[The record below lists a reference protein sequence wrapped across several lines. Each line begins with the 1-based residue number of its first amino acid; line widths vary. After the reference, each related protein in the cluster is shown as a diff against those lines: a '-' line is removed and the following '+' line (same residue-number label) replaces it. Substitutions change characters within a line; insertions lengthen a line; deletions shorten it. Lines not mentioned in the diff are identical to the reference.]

1 MTNKVLLLDT
11 LPDWVVTKLQD
22 LGCTVVIKTGIA
34 EAEHP
39 NLLKDV
45 NPRILIVRST
55 KVSRAM
61 IESAGD
67 LSLIIRSGAGY
78 NTIDVTAASERS
90 IYVSNCPG
98 KNAIAVAELAMGLLL
113 SLDRRIPDNVAD
125 LRQGTWNKKE
135 YSKAKG
141 LFGRTLAVIGTGNIG
156 KELIQRAKAFGLHVI
171 AYSRSLTPEGAEAL
185 GVTYAPSL
193 IDAVRQ
199 ADIVS
204 LHLALAP
211 ELKGIINAEVLGAMK
226 EGALFINTS
235 RAELVDEGALIDAI
249 KTKKL
254 KVATDVY
261 PKEPEQ
267 SGPFQTPLA
276 AFPQVYGT
284 HHIGAS
290 TDQAQNAVAEETVRI
305 VREYLQHGI
314 VPNCVNVM
322 EKTPANYLLSV
333 RHKDKVG
340 VLANILRV
348 IRDNNINVQRMEN
361 IIFAGAQ
368 GACANIQIEKPLSQ
382 VQLDELVRSSEDIY
396 EATITEI
403 GA

>member
-1 MTNKVLLLDT
+1 MENRVLVLDA
-11 LPDWVVTKLQD
+11 LPDWVMAKLMD
-22 LGCTVVIKTGIA
+22 AGCSVFVKAGLA
-34 EAEHP
+34 ETEHP
-39 NLLKDV
+39 ALLKEI

-61 IESAGD
+61 IEAASD

-78 NTIDVTAASERS
+78 NTIDVAAASERS

-98 KNAIAVAELAMGLLL
+98 KNAIAVAELAMGLILA
-113 SLDRRIPDNVAD
+113 LDRRIPDNVND
-125 LRQGTWNKKE
+125 LRQGHWNKKE

-141 LFGRTLAVIGTGNIG
+141 LYGRTLAVIGTGNIG
-156 KELIQRAKAFGLHVI
+156 KEVIQRAKAFGLRVV
-171 AYSRSLTPEGAEAL
+171 AYSRSLTPEAAEAL
-185 GVTYAPSL
+185 GAVYAASI
-193 IDAVRQ
+193 IDAVKG
-199 ADIVS
+199 ADVVS

-211 ELKGIINAEVLGAMK
+211 ELKGVINAEVFGAMK

-235 RAELVDEGALIDAI
+235 RAELVDEAALLKAI
-249 KTKKL
+249 TEKKL

-261 PKEPEQ
+261 PQEPEQ

-290 TDQAQNAVAEETVRI
+290 TEQAQNAVAEETVRI
-305 VREYLQHGI
+305 VKEYLQNGQ

-322 EKTPANYLLSV
+322 EKTPARYLLSV

-382 VQLDELVRSSEDIY
+382 EQLAALTGSGDDIY
-396 EATITEI
+396 EAIITELKD
-403 GA
+403 

>member
-1 MTNKVLLLDT
+1 MTHTVLLLDS
-11 LPDWVVTKLQD
+11 LPDWVISRLEA
-22 LGCTVVIKTGIA
+22 LGCTVIVKTA
-34 EAEHP
+34 VPETEHAA
-39 NLLKDV
+39 LLRNV

-61 IESAGD
+61 IEAATD

-78 NTIDVTAASERS
+78 NTIDVAAASERS

-98 KNAIAVAELAMGLLL
+98 KNAIAVAELTMGLILA
-113 SLDRRIPDNVAD
+113 LDRRIPDNVND
-125 LRQGTWNKKE
+125 LRQGLWNKKE

-141 LFGRTLAVIGTGNIG
+141 LYGRTLAVIGTGNIG
-156 KELIQRAKAFGLHVI
+156 KEVIQRAKAFGLRVV
-171 AYSRSLTPEGAEAL
+171 AYSRSLTPEAAEAL
-185 GVTYAPSL
+185 GAAYAASI
-193 IDAVRQ
+193 IDAVKG
-199 ADIVS
+199 ADMVS

-211 ELKGIINAEVLGAMK
+211 ELKGVINAEVFGAMK
-226 EGALFINTS
+226 EGAMFINTS
-235 RAELVDEGALIDAI
+235 RAELVDEAALIAAI
-249 KTKKL
+249 KEKKL

-261 PKEPEQ
+261 PQEPEQ

-276 AFPQVYGT
+276 AFPQVYET

-290 TDQAQNAVAEETVRI
+290 TEQAQNAVAEETVRI
-305 VREYLQHGI
+305 VKEYLQNGQ

-322 EKTPANYLLSV
+322 EKTPARYLLSV

-340 VLANILRV
+340 VLANILRI

-361 IIFAGAQ
+361 IIFTGAQ

-382 VQLDELVRSSEDIY
+382 EQLAALTGSGDDIY
-396 EATITEI
+396 EAIITELKD
-403 GA
+403 

>member
-1 MTNKVLLLDT
+1 MTKKVLLLDT

-22 LGCTVVIKTGIA
+22 MGCSVVVKSGAA
-34 EAEHP
+34 EMELP
-39 NLLKDV
+39 QLLREI

-55 KVSRAM
+55 RVSRAM
-61 IESAGD
+61 IEAARD

-78 NTIDVTAASERS
+78 NTIDVAAASERS

-98 KNAIAVAELAMGLLL
+98 KNAIAVAELTMGLIL
-113 SLDRRIPDNVAD
+113 SLDRRIPDNVSD
-125 LRQGTWNKKE
+125 LRQGIWKKKE

-156 KELIQRAKAFGLHVI
+156 KEVIHRAKAFGLHVV
-171 AYSRSLTPEGAEAL
+171 AYSRSLTPETAEAL
-185 GVTYAPSL
+185 GVTYAPAI

-204 LHLALAP
+204 IHLALAP
-211 ELKGIINAEVLGAMK
+211 ELKGVINAAVFDAMK

-235 RAELVDEGALIDAI
+235 RAELVDETALIDAI
-249 KTKKL
+249 QSKNL
-254 KVATDVY
+254 KVATDVF

-290 TDQAQNAVAEETVRI
+290 TDQAQNAVADETVRI
-305 VREYLQHGI
+305 VQEYLQNGV

-322 EKTPANYLLSV
+322 EKTPARYLLSV

-348 IRDNNINVQRMEN
+348 IRDNDINVQRMEN

-368 GACANIQIEKPLSQ
+368 GACANIQIEKPLTP
-382 VQLDELVRSSEDIY
+382 VQLDELVATNEDIY

-403 GA
+403 NK

>member
-1 MTNKVLLLDT
+1 MTHTVLLLDS
-11 LPDWVVTKLQD
+11 LPDWVISRLES
-22 LGCTVVIKTGIA
+22 LGCTVIVKTGVP
-34 EAEHP
+34 ETEHAA
-39 NLLKDV
+39 LLREV

-61 IESAGD
+61 IEAASD

-78 NTIDVTAASERS
+78 NTIDVAAASERS

-98 KNAIAVAELAMGLLL
+98 KNAIAVAELAMGLILA
-113 SLDRRIPDNVAD
+113 LDRRIPDNVND
-125 LRQGTWNKKE
+125 LRQGLWNKKE
-135 YSKAKG
+135 YSKAQG
-141 LFGRTLAVIGTGNIG
+141 LYGRTLAVIGTGNIG
-156 KELIQRAKAFGLHVI
+156 KEVIQRAKAFGLHVI
-171 AYSRSLTPEGAEAL
+171 AYSRSLTPEAAEAL
-185 GVTYAPSL
+185 GAVYAASI
-193 IDAVRQ
+193 IDAVKG

-211 ELKGIINAEVLGAMK
+211 ELKGVINAEVFGAMK

-235 RAELVDEGALIDAI
+235 RAELVDEAALLKAI
-249 KTKKL
+249 TEKKL

-261 PKEPEQ
+261 PQEPEK

-290 TDQAQNAVAEETVRI
+290 TEQAQNAVAEETVRI
-305 VREYLQHGI
+305 VKEYLQNGQ

-322 EKTPANYLLSV
+322 EKTPARYLLSV

-382 VQLDELVRSSEDIY
+382 EQLAALTGSGDDIY
-396 EATITEI
+396 EAIITELKD
-403 GA
+403 

>member
-1 MTNKVLLLDT
+1 MNNRVLLLDA
-11 LPDWVVTKLQD
+11 LPEGVITTLQD
-22 LGCTVVIKTGIA
+22 LGCSVIVKAGIA
-34 EAEHP
+34 ETEQP
-39 NLLKDV
+39 TLLKDI

-55 KVSRAM
+55 KVTRAM
-61 IESAGD
+61 IDAAPE

-78 NTIDVTAASERS
+78 NTIDVAAASERS

-98 KNAIAVAELAMGLLL
+98 KNAIAVAELTMGLILA
-113 SLDRRIPDNVAD
+113 LDRRIPDNVFD

-141 LFGRTLAVIGTGNIG
+141 LFGRTLAVIGTGHIG
-156 KELIQRAKAFGLHVI
+156 KEVILRAKAFGLHVV
-171 AYSRSLTPEGAEAL
+171 AWSRSLTPEGAEAL
-185 GVTYAPSL
+185 GVAYAPS
-193 IDAVRQ
+193 IIEAVHQ
-199 ADIVS
+199 ADVVS

-211 ELKGIINAEVLGAMK
+211 ELKGLISTEVLGAMK

-235 RAELVDEGALIDAI
+235 RAELVDETALIEAI
-249 KTKKL
+249 KIKKL

-276 AFPQVYGT
+276 AISQVYGT

-290 TDQAQNAVAEETVRI
+290 TEQAQNAVAEETVRI
-305 VREYLQHGI
+305 VREYLRNGL
-314 VPNCVNVM
+314 VPNCVNLM
-322 EKTPANYLLSV
+322 EKTPARYLLSV

-340 VLANILRV
+340 VLAHILRV
-348 IRDNNINVQRMEN
+348 IRENNINVQRMEN

-368 GACANIQIEKPLSQ
+368 GACANIQIEQPLLKD
-382 VQLDELVRSSEDIY
+382 QLDVLVASSDDIY
-396 EATITEI
+396 EASVTEI
-403 GA
+403 NG

>member
-11 LPDWVVTKLQD
+11 LPDWVLTKLQD
-22 LGCTVVIKTGIA
+22 LGCFVTVKTGVS
-34 EAEHP
+34 EAELP
-39 NLLKDV
+39 NLLKTE

-55 KVSRAM
+55 KVSRPM
-61 IESAGD
+61 IEAAVD

-78 NTIDVTAASERS
+78 NTIDVSAASERS

-98 KNAIAVAELAMGLLL
+98 KNAIAVAELTMGLML
-113 SLDRRIPDNVAD
+113 SLDRRIPDNVYD
-125 LRQGTWNKKE
+125 LHQGIWNKKE

-141 LFGRTLAVIGTGNIG
+141 LYGRTLAVIGTGNIG
-156 KELIQRAKAFGLHVI
+156 KEVILRAKAFGLHVI

-185 GVTYAPSL
+185 GVVYAPSL
-193 IDAVRQ
+193 IDAVRL

-235 RAELVDEGALIDAI
+235 RAELVDEAALLDAI
-249 KTKKL
+249 RTKKL

-276 AFPQVYGT
+276 AFSQVYGT

-290 TDQAQNAVAEETVRI
+290 TEQAQNAVAEETVRI
-305 VREYLQHGI
+305 VRDYLQNGV

-322 EKTPANYLLSV
+322 EKTPARYLLSV

-361 IIFAGAQ
+361 IIFAGAH
-368 GACANIQIEKPLSQ
+368 GACANIQIEKPLTQ

-403 GA
+403 G

>member
-22 LGCTVVIKTGIA
+22 LGCSVIVKTGTG

-39 NLLKDV
+39 ALLKEV

-55 KVSRAM
+55 KVNRPM
-61 IESAGD
+61 IEAASD

-78 NTIDVTAASERS
+78 NTIDVAAASERS

-98 KNAIAVAELAMGLLL
+98 KNAIAVAELTMGLML
-113 SLDRRIPDNVAD
+113 SLDRRIPDNVFD
-125 LRQGTWNKKE
+125 LRQGSWNKKE

-141 LFGRTLAVIGTGNIG
+141 LYGRTLAVIGTGNIG
-156 KELIQRAKAFGLHVI
+156 KEVIVRAKAFGLHVV
-171 AYSRSLTPEGAEAL
+171 AYSRSLTLEGAEAL
-185 GVTYAPSL
+185 GVQYAQSI
-193 IDAVRQ
+193 IDAVRN

-211 ELKGIINAEVLGAMK
+211 ELKGVINAEVLGAMK

-235 RAELVDEGALIDAI
+235 RAELVDEGALSDAI

-254 KVATDVY
+254 KVAIDVY

-276 AFPQVYGT
+276 ALSQVYGT

-290 TDQAQNAVAEETVRI
+290 TEQAQNAVAEETVRI
-305 VREYLQHGI
+305 VREYLQNGV

-322 EKTPANYLLSV
+322 EKTPARYQLSV
-333 RHKDKVG
+333 RHKDRVG
-340 VLANILRV
+340 VLANILRL

-368 GACANIQIEKPLSQ
+368 GACANIQIEKPLTPD
-382 VQLDELVRSSEDIY
+382 QLDELVRSTDDIF
-396 EATITEI
+396 EAVITEI

>member
-1 MTNKVLLLDT
+1 
-11 LPDWVVTKLQD
+11 
-22 LGCTVVIKTGIA
+22 
-34 EAEHP
+34 
-39 NLLKDV
+39 
-45 NPRILIVRST
+45 
-55 KVSRAM
+55 M

-78 NTIDVTAASERS
+78 NTIDVAAASERS

-98 KNAIAVAELAMGLLL
+98 KNAIAVAELAMGLIL

-125 LRQGTWNKKE
+125 LRQGSWNKKE

-193 IDAVRQ
+193 IDAVRH

-322 EKTPANYLLSV
+322 EKTPAHYLLSV

>member
-22 LGCTVVIKTGIA
+22 LGCSVIVKTGVG

-39 NLLKDV
+39 ALLKEI

-55 KVSRAM
+55 KVNRAM
-61 IESAGD
+61 IEAASD

-78 NTIDVTAASERS
+78 NTIDVAAASERS

-98 KNAIAVAELAMGLLL
+98 KNAIAVAELAMGLML
-113 SLDRRIPDNVAD
+113 SLDRRIPDNVFD

-141 LFGRTLAVIGTGNIG
+141 LYGRTLAVIGTGNIG
-156 KELIQRAKAFGLHVI
+156 KEVILRAKAFGLHVV

-185 GVTYAPSL
+185 GAQYAPSI
-193 IDAVRQ
+193 IDAVRN

-204 LHLALAP
+204 IHLALAP
-211 ELKGIINAEVLGAMK
+211 ELKGVINAEVLGAMK

-235 RAELVDEGALIDAI
+235 RAELVDEEALIEAI

-254 KVATDVY
+254 KVATDVF

-276 AFPQVYGT
+276 ALPQVYGT

-305 VREYLQHGI
+305 VREYLQNGV

-322 EKTPANYLLSV
+322 EKTPARYQLSV

-368 GACANIQIEKPLSQ
+368 GACANIQIEQPLSQ
-382 VQLDELVRSSEDIY
+382 NQLDELVKSSDDIY
-396 EATITEI
+396 EAVITELW
-403 GA
+403 G

>member
-11 LPDWVVTKLQD
+11 LPDWVETKLQD
-22 LGCTVVIKTGIA
+22 LGCSVIVKTGVG

-39 NLLKDV
+39 ALLKDI

-55 KVSRAM
+55 KVNRAM
-61 IESAGD
+61 IEAASD

-78 NTIDVTAASERS
+78 NTIDVAAASERS

-98 KNAIAVAELAMGLLL
+98 KNAIAVAELAMGLML
-113 SLDRRIPDNVAD
+113 SLDRRIPDNVFD

-141 LFGRTLAVIGTGNIG
+141 LYGRTLAVIGTGNIG
-156 KELIQRAKAFGLHVI
+156 KEVILRAKAFGLHVV

-185 GVTYAPSL
+185 GAQYAPSI
-193 IDAVRQ
+193 IDAVRN

-204 LHLALAP
+204 IHLALAP
-211 ELKGIINAEVLGAMK
+211 EMKGVINAEVLGAMRD
-226 EGALFINTS
+226 GSLFINTS
-235 RAELVDEGALIDAI
+235 RAELVDEEALIEAI

-254 KVATDVY
+254 KVATDVF

-276 AFPQVYGT
+276 ALPQVYGT

-305 VREYLQHGI
+305 VRDYLQNGV

-322 EKTPANYLLSV
+322 EKTPARYQLSV

-368 GACANIQIEKPLSQ
+368 GACANIQIEQPLSQ
-382 VQLDELVRSSEDIY
+382 NQLDELVKSNDDIY
-396 EATITEI
+396 EAVITELW
-403 GA
+403 G

>member
-11 LPDWVVTKLQD
+11 LPDWVETKLQD
-22 LGCTVVIKTGIA
+22 LGCSVIVKTGVG

-39 NLLKDV
+39 ALLKDI

-55 KVSRAM
+55 KVNRAM
-61 IESAGD
+61 IEAASD

-78 NTIDVTAASERS
+78 NTIDVAAASERS

-98 KNAIAVAELAMGLLL
+98 KNAIAVAELAMGLML
-113 SLDRRIPDNVAD
+113 SLDRRIPDNVFD

-141 LFGRTLAVIGTGNIG
+141 LYGRTLAVIGTGNIG
-156 KELIQRAKAFGLHVI
+156 KEVILRAKAFGLHVV

-185 GVTYAPSL
+185 GAQYAPSI
-193 IDAVRQ
+193 IDAVRN

-204 LHLALAP
+204 IHLALAP
-211 ELKGIINAEVLGAMK
+211 ELKGVINAEVLGVMK

-235 RAELVDEGALIDAI
+235 RAELVDEEALIEAI

-254 KVATDVY
+254 KVATDVF

-276 AFPQVYGT
+276 ALPQVYGT

-305 VREYLQHGI
+305 VRDYLQNGV

-322 EKTPANYLLSV
+322 EKTPARYQLSV

-368 GACANIQIEKPLSQ
+368 GACANIQIEQPLSQ
-382 VQLDELVRSSEDIY
+382 NQLDEMVKSSDDIY
-396 EATITEI
+396 EAVITELW
-403 GA
+403 G

>member
-11 LPDWVVTKLQD
+11 LPDWVLTKLQD
-22 LGCTVVIKTGIA
+22 LGCFVTVKTGVS
-34 EAEHP
+34 EAELP
-39 NLLKDV
+39 NLLKTE

-55 KVSRAM
+55 KVSRPM
-61 IESAGD
+61 IEAAVD

-78 NTIDVTAASERS
+78 NTIDVSAASERS

-98 KNAIAVAELAMGLLL
+98 KNAIAVAELTMGLML
-113 SLDRRIPDNVAD
+113 SLDRRIPDNVYD
-125 LRQGTWNKKE
+125 LRQGIWNKKE

-141 LFGRTLAVIGTGNIG
+141 LYGRTLAVIGTGNIG
-156 KELIQRAKAFGLHVI
+156 KEVILRAKAFGLHVI
-171 AYSRSLTPEGAEAL
+171 AYSRSLTPEGAESL
-185 GVTYAPSL
+185 GVVYAPSL
-193 IDAVRQ
+193 IDAVRL

-235 RAELVDEGALIDAI
+235 RAELVDEAALLDAI
-249 KTKKL
+249 RTKKL

-276 AFPQVYGT
+276 ALAHVYGT

-290 TDQAQNAVAEETVRI
+290 TEQAQNAVAEETVRI
-305 VREYLQHGI
+305 VREYLQNGV

-322 EKTPANYLLSV
+322 EKTPARYLLSV

-361 IIFAGAQ
+361 IIFAGAH
-368 GACANIQIEKPLSQ
+368 GACANIQIEKPLTQ

-403 GA
+403 G